1 MSSTS
6 ADMPDRWLFLPIK
19 EGNVRLGSFFGL
31 AETTSVAA
39 PLSAP
44 MVLESWLSAAEGDA
58 SGFWFIAFLA
68 DLAFPEAFVWGET
81 AAVAMLDAEVA
92 DDYYSAGGDP
102 GSILRNAGTE
112 WLYGGGGL
120 TGAWPDSPDND
131 EYRLVQTSDIETLL
145 IGGTVDFP
153 TPAENATNDLLP
165 SLPNGHQVVH
175 AEFGHSTDFWTY
187 QPEASTRLINTFFD
201 TGEVDDSLYSYRTMD
216 FGTTITQTGLG
227 KGFVIVMLGFR
238 GPYRGGPVVDA
249 APGQEEGQLRTQNE
263 RLDPVTVSTRSGLGG
278 MVPSRVNRD
287 DDLAIGLFQQRPGS
301 CSHDG
306 YTDRVGDLL
315 GLGSSRL
322 DHPDQASGTR
332 GGHGGRSHRCV
343 DRVHLDSRTVGAHHH
358 DRRSSH
364 RNEPSPHRPRHQM
377 GSVRSRSILR
387 NRLGLHD
394 GSRQRAACDR

>member
-227 KGFVIVMLGFR
+227 KGFVIVMLGFAVLTVAVLLWMPR
-238 GPYRGGPVVDA
+238 RVKKKGSFGPKTSA
-249 APGQEEGQLRTQNE
+249 WI
-263 RLDPVTVSTRSGLGG
+263 RSLYPLVLGLGG
-278 MVPSRVNRD
+278 WFLAVLIVMTIWPSVSFSNG
-287 DDLAIGLFQQRPGS
+287 LVAVLTMGIPIGLGIYWAWVHRDWTTQIKQAGLAAAMGAALIGAWIGFTSTAG
-301 CSHDG
+301 
-306 YTDRVGDLL
+306 LL
-315 GLGSSRL
+315 ALI
-322 DHPDQASGTR
+322 T
-332 GGHGGRSHRCV
+332 
-343 DRVHLDSRTVGAHHH
+343 TIVGAAIATNLALIVLDIRW
-358 DRRSSH
+358 DRSARDRSS
-364 RNEPSPHRPRHQM
+364 
-377 GSVRSRSILR
+377 VT
-387 NRLGLHD
+387 
-394 GSRQRAACDR
+394 A